1 MLVRGQHPRGG
12 PATIDP
18 QLAAGALDQGVG
30 ARLGNP
36 HQRPDFLGQPVF
48 GHQAQGLAFPLGQQF
63 DGRGGG
69 RRPIHDLQN
78 RSSRTPCAPRGCKNA
93 LQPTKAKPISWHD
106 HFCVGR
112 ALNTPTAPDPIDVA
126 VGTRIRVQR
135 RHLKISQ
142 DDLAQVLGLTFQQV
156 QKYERGTNRV
166 SASML
171 VRIAARLQT
180 TVGSLVGE
188 DVVAEQD
195 VAMLTALSTP
205 GAIDLLRA
213 YGLATPKARKAILN
227 VAKTLVEPD
236 ETADVA

>member
-1 MLVRGQHPRGG
+1 MFGD
-12 PATIDP
+12 PAE
-18 QLAAGALDQGVG
+18 
-30 ARLGNP
+30 R
-36 HQRPDFLGQPVF
+36 
-48 GHQAQGLAFPLGQQF
+48 LAFTLGQQF
-63 DGRGGG
+63 DRGSGG
-69 RRPIHDLQN
+69 WRPVHDSRVLT
-78 RSSRTPCAPRGCKNA
+78 SRTPDAPRTVQECIAVGEGQA
-93 LQPTKAKPISWHD
+93 DSSETLIS
-106 HFCVGR
+106 VLGL
-112 ALNTPTAPDPIDVA
+112 ALNTPTGPDPIDVA

-171 VRIAARLQT
+171 VRIAAKLQT

-188 DVVAEQD
+188 DVLAEQD

-213 YGLATPKARKAILN
+213 YGQATPKGRKAILN
-227 VAKTLVEPD
+227 VAKTLVDPD
-236 ETADVA
+236 DTSDAA

>member
-1 MLVRGQHPRGG
+1 LRQALSTRASARDLETPINGPISLENLCSATQRRASRSRWVSNSILDVEGIEGLSITLELDHRVRPTR
-12 PATIDP
+12 
-18 QLAAGALDQGVG
+18 
-30 ARLGNP
+30 RL
-36 HQRPDFLGQPVF
+36 R
-48 GHQAQGLAFPLGQQF
+48 
-63 DGRGGG
+63 
-69 RRPIHDLQN
+69 
-78 RSSRTPCAPRGCKNA
+78 CKNA
-93 LQPTKAKPISWHD
+93 LRPLKAKPIVPHR
-106 HFCVGR
+106 HLCVER
-112 ALNTPTAPDPIDVA
+112 ALNTPTGPDPIDVA

-135 RHLKISQ
+135 RHMKISQ
-142 DDLAQVLGLTFQQV
+142 DELAQALGLTFQQV
-156 QKYERGTNRV
+156 QKYERGANRV

-213 YGLATPKARKAILN
+213 YGQATPKGRKTILT

-236 ETADVA
+236 ETAGVA

>member
-1 MLVRGQHPRGG
+1 MTPGVDRRERPTRRVR
-12 PATIDP
+12 
-18 QLAAGALDQGVG
+18 
-30 ARLGNP
+30 
-36 HQRPDFLGQPVF
+36 
-48 GHQAQGLAFPLGQQF
+48 
-63 DGRGGG
+63 
-69 RRPIHDLQN
+69 
-78 RSSRTPCAPRGCKNA
+78 CKNA
-93 LQPTKAKPISWHD
+93 LQPAKAKPIVRND
-106 HFCVGR
+106 HFSAGR
-112 ALNTPTAPDPIDVA
+112 PLNTPTGPDPIDVA

-171 VRIAARLQT
+171 VRIAAKLQT

-213 YGLATPKARKAILN
+213 YGQATPKGRKAILN
-227 VAKTLVEPD
+227 VARTLVEPD
-236 ETADVA
+236 DSADVA

>member
-1 MLVRGQHPRGG
+1 M
-12 PATIDP
+12 
-18 QLAAGALDQGVG
+18 
-30 ARLGNP
+30 
-36 HQRPDFLGQPVF
+36 
-48 GHQAQGLAFPLGQQF
+48 
-63 DGRGGG
+63 
-69 RRPIHDLQN
+69 
-78 RSSRTPCAPRGCKNA
+78 
-93 LQPTKAKPISWHD
+93 
-106 HFCVGR
+106 
-112 ALNTPTAPDPIDVA
+112 NTPTGPDPIDVA

-171 VRIAARLQT
+171 VRIAAKLQT

-213 YGLATPKARKAILN
+213 YGQATPKGRKAILN
-227 VAKTLVEPD
+227 VAKTLVDPD
-236 ETADVA
+236 DSADVA

>member
-1 MLVRGQHPRGG
+1 VSNSIL
-12 PATIDP
+12 
-18 QLAAGALDQGVG
+18 GVEG
-30 ARLGNP
+30 VEGLSITLENDCR
-36 HQRPDFLGQPVF
+36 QRPT
-48 GHQAQGLAFPLGQQF
+48 
-63 DGRGGG
+63 
-69 RRPIHDLQN
+69 RRI
-78 RSSRTPCAPRGCKNA
+78 RCKNA
-93 LQPTKAKPISWHD
+93 LRSAKAKPIVLKSP
-106 HFCVGR
+106 FQRGT
-112 ALNTPTAPDPIDVA
+112 ALETPTGPDPIDVA

-135 RHLKISQ
+135 RHMKISQ
-142 DDLAQVLGLTFQQV
+142 DELAQVLGLTFQQV

-171 VRIAARLQT
+171 VRIAAKLQT

-213 YGLATPKARKAILN
+213 YGQATPKGRRAILN
-227 VAKTLVEPD
+227 VARTLVEPD